1 MHDVAAL
8 PPLRLGQY
16 DPGEA
21 RARARGRGRRRRRF
35 DRDRSMVDDDAGVR
49 RVRRR
54 SPAAAGD
61 RDGRTGGRDGREGVR
76 VRTARDRRR
85 DRRHALRRLAG
96 VRDAGAL
103 MDTDDFTRAL
113 GPLAPRYR
121 VTWYDVTDSTNTRAL
136 EALADGTARDGD
148 VFVAG
153 RQTAGRGTDG
163 HVWVSDEPLGL
174 WTSIVF
180 TEPLRARPLSLLPA
194 VALAI
199 VLRRDHG
206 VAAHLKW
213 PNDVLVGAGE
223 DTRKIA
229 GILVESHRSPTA
241 FGWVV
246 GVGVNL
252 NHYHFEPPL
261 DAIATSLRMQARIAV
276 SVGTFFASL

>member
-1 MHDVAAL
+1 
-8 PPLRLGQY
+8 
-16 DPGEA
+16 
-21 RARARGRGRRRRRF
+21 
-35 DRDRSMVDDDAGVR
+35 
-49 RVRRR
+49 
-54 SPAAAGD
+54 
-61 RDGRTGGRDGREGVR
+61 
-76 VRTARDRRR
+76 
-85 DRRHALRRLAG
+85 
-96 VRDAGAL
+96 

-136 EALADGTARDGD
+136 AALADGTARDGD
-148 VFVAG
+148 VFIAG

-252 NHYHFEPPL
+252 NHDHFEPPL
-261 DAIATSLRMQARIAV
+261 DAIATSLRMQTGTAV
-276 SVGTFFASL
+276 SVAAFSASLLSEIDAVTRSSRDLTAMWTELSRMPGRTVRVRREGRDVFARVDGIDTSGHLLLTHEDGGRETVVGAAGIEVGAQY